1 MIELNSGFF
10 NAVMVNDEP
19 DRTYTAEQVNDY
31 FKGLISDNGIFATV
45 SDACQIVE
53 STGMKVIVK
62 SGRGKV
68 GNNWF
73 EIDKD
78 YTIDIPS
85 SDVILNRID
94 RIVISRDNST
104 RLTHV
109 KLLEGELSST
119 PTPPSLTRDE
129 TTYEICLANII
140 VNKNTTSVT
149 NSMIE
154 DTRSNNDVCGWIVG
168 LIEQFDTT
176 TLFNQ
181 YKDAQDTFINET
193 SKSFTNWETTQKS
206 DFDIWFDT
214 IKDTVK
220 SANLYREY
228 KAIYATVAQGE
239 KTFTI
244 PSTINF
250 VNNSL
255 DVLEI
260 RVNGF
265 VLAKDEFSINAQGTQ
280 VIFTNELDR
289 IGTRI
294 EFVNKKCVEGTIAES
309 TVTRVDKLEEEVN
322 AIGEYVYEATGDND
336 NKTLSTM
343 VKNFLNGVGDYA
355 SVQDNSQLYISV
367 NGTLGIAS
375 SIDNHV
381 FDFNSD
387 TTSKRRVIV
396 DFSRATIPNITLT
409 DTTLAVMSCTDNV
422 IIKNAN
428 IKAVQSS
435 SQTIYSLYGGNHEN
449 INVYINGAYGTLYGA
464 YACQSVSNSKFN
476 IENATGTCYGCY
488 SCKKV
493 LYNEININSGTS
505 IKASGKQ
512 LLIGNFVNQPVDV
525 DNTVTNIG
533 TITL

>member
-1 MIELNSGFF
+1 MIELKSGFF
-10 NAVMVNDEP
+10 NAVMVDNEP

-45 SDACQIVE
+45 SNACQVIKN
-53 STGMKVIVK
+53 TGMSVFIK

-104 RLTHV
+104 RATQL
-109 KLLEGELSST
+109 KLLKGELSSS
-119 PTPPSLTRDE
+119 PTPPSLTRNE

-140 VNKNTTSVT
+140 VNKNTTAIT
-149 NSMIE
+149 YSMIQ
-154 DTRSNNDVCGWIVG
+154 DTRSDNSVCGWIVG

-181 YKDAQDTFINET
+181 YKDAQDTFIDET
-193 SKSFTNWETTQKS
+193 SKNFTNWETTQKS
-206 DFDIWFDT
+206 DFDAWFNN
-214 IKDTVK
+214 IKETVK
-220 SANLYREY
+220 TANIYREY
-228 KAIYATVAQGE
+228 KALYATASENE
-239 KTFTI
+239 KVLMI
-244 PSTINF
+244 PSAINF

-260 RVNGF
+260 RVNDF
-265 VLAKDEFSINAQGTQ
+265 VLAKDEFSINTQGTQ
-280 VIFTNELDR
+280 VILANAIDK

-294 EFVNKKCVEGTIAES
+294 EFVNKKCVEGTVAES
-309 TVTRVDKLEEEVN
+309 TVTRLDRLENQVN
-322 AIGEYVYEATGDND
+322 SIGEYVYEATGDND
-336 NKTLSTM
+336 NKALSTM
-343 VKNFLNGVGDYA
+343 VKNFLNGVGNYA

-367 NGTLGIAS
+367 NGTLGIAT
-375 SIDNHV
+375 SIDKNV
-381 FDFNSD
+381 FDFTSD
-387 TTSKRRVIV
+387 TTSKRKAII
-396 DFSRATIPNITLT
+396 DFSRATIPNIALT
-409 DTTLAVMSCTDNV
+409 DTALTVIKCGDNV
-422 IIKNAN
+422 TIKNAN
-428 IKAVQSS
+428 IKIEQSN

-449 INVYINGAYGTLYGA
+449 ISVYINGTYGTLYGA
-464 YACQSVSNSKFN
+464 YDCHSILNSNIN

-505 IKASGKQ
+505 IEASGKQ
-512 LLIGNFVNQPVDV
+512 LLMGNFVNKPINVD
-525 DNTVTNIG
+525 DTVTNIG